1 MLKVFANNKNRN
13 GSRNNVTVAIIKV
26 GSIVT
31 VVVTIIMTYVSVE
44 VTAAIPKENKR
55 SCKKFLNQQRLTKF
69 ISQ

>member
-26 GSIVT
+26 GLIVT

-44 VTAAIPKENKR
+44 VTAVM
-55 SCKKFLNQQRLTKF
+55 
-69 ISQ
+69 